1 VILLVTNDTMDELE
15 EIRKKKLN
23 ELAERFNREKMETKI
38 EVKDN
43 DFDENVIRQSEKVPV
58 VVDFWATWCA
68 PCLRL
73 GPTLENLADEYKGKF
88 ILAKL
93 NVDEGQVVSQKYGI
107 MSIPSVKMFK
117 DGKVV
122 DEFIGALPE
131 SNVRAWLSKN
141 IHTEE

>member
-1 VILLVTNDTMDELE
+1 MG
-15 EIRKKKLN
+15 EIEKIKRMKMEKLMKG
-23 ELAERFNREKMETKI
+23 LMGVKMETKTETQTKIDIDDNSFNEQVI
-38 EVKDN
+38 E
-43 DFDENVIRQSEKVPV
+43 QSKRVPV

-68 PCLRL
+68 PCVRL
-73 GPTLENLADEYKGKF
+73 GPTLEGFAKEYAGKF

-93 NVDEGQVVSQKYGI
+93 NVDENPIVSSSYGI

-131 SNVRAWLSKN
+131 QNVKAWLDRN
-141 IHTEE
+141 L